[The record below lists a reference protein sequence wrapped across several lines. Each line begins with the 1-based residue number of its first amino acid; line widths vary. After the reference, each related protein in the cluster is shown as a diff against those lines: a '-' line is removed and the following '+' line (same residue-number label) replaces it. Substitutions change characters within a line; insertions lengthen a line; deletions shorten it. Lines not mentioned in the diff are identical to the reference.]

1 MGYND
6 TTQDELPGGGWSFPV
21 GTDYKG
27 DISLSKG
34 QLSIEDSIKI
44 ILGTAKGERVMRP
57 DFGCDIHE
65 HLFSAATPATL
76 NLIESSVEEALVRWE
91 PRIDIESVDART
103 DDEEPHTVL
112 IEIDYHVRTTN
123 SLSNMV
129 YPFYLTEGDG

>member
-1 MGYND
+1 MGNEFLG
-6 TTQDELPGGGWSFPV
+6 TGWRFPV
-21 GTDYKG
+21 DTDHRG
-27 DISLSKG
+27 DVAASSAEEDIRE
-34 QLSIEDSIKI
+34 SIRL
-44 ILGTAKGERVMRP
+44 ILGTVPGERLMRP
-57 DFGCDIHE
+57 EFGCDIHE

-91 PRIDIESVDART
+91 PRIDIESVDAHT
-103 DDEEPHTVL
+103 DDKEPHTVL